1 MSIKYFKNYTN
12 VAVYTSTEDAN
23 KIDFYIKNKWLQVDL
38 ADFES
43 AIREGDGNFI
53 REDFFLEN
61 LIKLSPDER
70 KRALDRIE
78 EDFDLVGPSYCR
90 DETNG
95 FDNNSDM
102 EALFEI
108 YGISYSEHC
117 SIEPNDGDCY
127 YSSDLSGK
135 VIGKYVLEQLGER
148 YIVPMVVI
156 CTGEQYVEGF
166 DFKNIKEI
174 KGGGN

>member
-1 MSIKYFKNYTN
+1 MSKKYFKNYTS
-12 VAVYTSTEDAN
+12 VAVYTVTEDVN
-23 KIDFYIKNKWLQVDL
+23 KIDFYFKHGWKELSY
-38 ADFES
+38 ES
-43 AIREGDGNFI
+43 ILLFGYRMIRT
-53 REDFFLEN
+53 DFFLKN
-61 LIKLSPDER
+61 LVEMSQEER
-70 KRALDRIE
+70 IEVLEEIE
-78 EDFDLVGPSYCR
+78 EDFNLVGPSYCF
-90 DETNG
+90 DETDG
-95 FDNNSDM
+95 FGYDQDM
-102 EALFEI
+102 KMLFEI

-166 DFKNIKEI
+166 DFKNIKKQI
-174 KGGGN
+174 DGYMLDQ